1 MVSVHVTSH
10 QLNKLTNKEAIMEAP
25 NPTPPSQRRNKIAQ
39 LERDNREC
47 NSKISVLLEIIDGL
61 KHSVEDAVDTIA
73 LHEHNDSALMILEA
87 DLTELLDVTNE
98 QLIAL

>member
-1 MVSVHVTSH
+1 
-10 QLNKLTNKEAIMEAP
+10 MEAP

-47 NSKISVLLEIIDGL
+47 NSKVSVLLEIIEGL
-61 KHSVEDAVDTIA
+61 SHSINDAVDTIA

>member
-1 MVSVHVTSH
+1 
-10 QLNKLTNKEAIMEAP
+10 MEAP

-47 NSKISVLLEIIDGL
+47 SRKIEVLREIIEGL
-61 KHSVEDAVDTIA
+61 SHSINDAVDTIA
-73 LHEHNDSALMILEA
+73 LHEHNDNALMILEA

>member
-1 MVSVHVTSH
+1 MCFNLVTE
-10 QLNKLTNKEAIMEAP
+10 TNKEAIMEAP

>member
-1 MVSVHVTSH
+1 
-10 QLNKLTNKEAIMEAP
+10 MEAP

-47 NSKISVLLEIIDGL
+47 NSKIEVLLEIIDGL

-87 DLTELLDVTNE
+87 DLTELLTVTNE
-98 QLIAL
+98 QLIFNQGSK

>member
-1 MVSVHVTSH
+1 
-10 QLNKLTNKEAIMEAP
+10 MEAP

-39 LERDNREC
+39 LERDNRD
-47 NSKISVLLEIIDGL
+47 SRRKIEALEEIIDGL

-87 DLTELLDVTNE
+87 DLTELLHVTNE
-98 QLIAL
+98 QLLFNQGSR

>member
-1 MVSVHVTSH
+1 
-10 QLNKLTNKEAIMEAP
+10 MEAP

-47 NSKISVLLEIIDGL
+47 NSKVSVLLEIIEGL
-61 KHSVEDAVDTIA
+61 SHSINDAVDTVSKHKRNDRA
-73 LHEHNDSALMILEA
+73 LKILVA
-87 DLTELLDVTNE
+87 DWTELLDVTNE

>member
-1 MVSVHVTSH
+1 M
-10 QLNKLTNKEAIMEAP
+10 NAP

-47 NSKISVLLEIIDGL
+47 NSKIEVLKEIIEGL
-61 KHSVEDAVDTIA
+61 SHSINDAVDTIA
-73 LHEHNDSALMILEA
+73 LHEHNDNALMILEA